1 MSVRS
6 VFSALQLLEKRD
18 DIDWLFVDHTALSN
32 NAMRLIESQYKSSNK
47 QGKIVFISADPEL
60 TKRDVGVDLIIQ
72 KPFDKQ
78 QLIGGLLQLV

>member
-1 MSVRS
+1 
-6 VFSALQLLEKRD
+6 
-18 DIDWLFVDHTALSN
+18 
-32 NAMRLIESQYKSSNK
+32 MRLIESQYKSSNK